1 MKITI
6 DSIKKTILLAGGL
19 FLSVLSVNAD
29 GNMPS
34 GLTPEMLR
42 PQFSNL
48 TPEAASLGRY
58 GAFQVSEYSGAANI
72 SIPLYTVKSGDV
84 SFPITLYY
92 DATGIKVEQDATM
105 VGLGWNLSYGGMISH
120 IICGEDDFLENTG
133 REVDLDWITNWW
145 KKKEKNIKTGIPKD
159 IPFLLENYPKTVDF
173 SNVLV
178 SSKMSGKM
186 ILEGVKEMELYERM
200 SKGYDTP
207 DIYQASFCGHNIS
220 FTIDRRKGGANGP
233 YPIIILNNNPRK
245 YKISYKTGDTNEVQN
260 TYLGYPTSFVITDD
274 KGYSYCFKGYREN
287 IILDLGVGGG
297 HGIDS
302 YYLTM
307 IYGPDGENGK
317 SVVKFYYDNPV
328 LLTFKGSRVTAK
340 SHKPKVEQNDA
351 TPNTTDGGNAYR
363 NLFKPNSYSVSVG
376 CYDEDGRCKRIYPT
390 KITTAL
396 ETIEF
401 IKGKRLDIKDEH
413 AKCISGIKIKSITGN
428 SQKEISFTYDIFSEA
443 TGSYKRLKLT
453 NVKIDDKK
461 YNFEY
466 DTRKLPSV
474 ASYSKDYWGYYNGA
488 SNGNEFVGCSPAYE
502 ISNGVVKEVEHLDG
516 SNRLASE
523 ELCKVGMLKKV
534 TYPTGGYTLYEFEAN
549 RFNDRYY
556 YPDAK
561 NSKLSLSYLYN
572 DNDKQLTIASNC
584 NLGPNSTRLPITT
597 THKNDELTIWAHLYG
612 SSDNFTVTIKD
623 EDGNQKW
630 THTYYYNK
638 INNTNGYTDF
648 NETIKL
654 EELQRL
660 YGLNVGTNYTIEGK
674 INAAISSGNKTSGGF
689 GYKPY
694 VQKTYVQKPTASPTT
709 KNENGGYS
717 IGGGVR
723 VKTIKN
729 YDSDGKYLNGVK
741 YEYSGGKLLS
751 PTVRLETHYVSC
763 NYDATPLGIHYSF
776 NYVNTEPSY
785 QYICSLDIPATVG
798 YDSVVKNEVDES
810 EKVIYRKTVF
820 DFHNYGYDSTCPAE
834 QLNLLTQGAFY
845 STSSLGHLNGMIKNE
860 SVYNGSVLAST
871 TQYDYG
877 SMPIDTIYYQ
887 KCLPLHL
894 PSIEKTVVNY
904 NQTFFRKCNT
914 WTYLT
919 SKTETLYDS
928 KGNKTT
934 SNTTSFQYN
943 PTNYQLSDL
952 SVTDGTNTSR
962 THYYYPS
969 DKKVAGYQCLNDAHK
984 ISELTAIDTYRNENY
999 AGGSMFNYCKW
1010 KNTNLPVVNECYS
1023 ITPSKAKILDMKVD
1037 PSNGYDNYGNIRQ
1050 YTKKDGTDVTI
1061 IWSYNHQLPIME
1073 IVGSTYTEVCNK
1085 AKNVKNISSLENASF
1100 VSETTMSSIHATLRK
1115 DLPNALVT
1123 AYTYSPWLSVSQII
1137 KPNGEKTAYSYDSY
1151 GRLSTVLDANQSTFQ
1166 PLQIY
1171 NYNYKK

>member
-1 MKITI
+1 MP
-6 DSIKKTILLAGGL
+6 
-19 FLSVLSVNAD
+19 VLSVNAD
-29 GNMPS
+29 NNPS
-34 GLTPEMLR
+34 GLTPEMLL
-42 PQFSNL
+42 PQFTNL

-84 SFPITLYY
+84 SFPINLYY

-488 SNGNEFVGCSPAYE
+488 NPNASEFVGCSPAYA
-502 ISNGVVKEVEHLDG
+502 ISNGKVVPVEHLDG

-523 ELCKVGMLKKV
+523 KLCNVGMLKRII
-534 TYPTGGYTLYEFEAN
+534 YPTGGYTDYEFEAN
-549 RFNDRYY
+549 RFNDKYY
-556 YPDAK
+556 YPDAS
-561 NSKLSLSYLYN
+561 NSKISFPSIFTGNDGSQNGHDGTINLYYGANTKTLTVKADGTQYNFDIGAIFN
-572 DNDKQLTIASNC
+572 DTSE
-584 NLGPNSTRLPITT
+584 S
-597 THKNDELTIWAHLYG
+597 
-612 SSDNFTVTIKD
+612 FTVTVKVKD
-623 EDGNQKW
+623 SSDPPLW
-630 THTYYYNK
+630 TEKYKANK
-638 INNTNGYTDF
+638 NVRDTIS
-648 NETIKL
+648 ETKSL
-654 EELQRL
+654 LLAKDVE
-660 YGLNVGTNYTIEGK
+660 YTIEAK
-674 INAAISSGNKTSGGF
+674 LTAAPANSCSTFAYCNVYHKVLNSSTITASSTTSS
-689 GYKPY
+689 
-694 VQKTYVQKPTASPTT
+694 TASPTT
-709 KNENGGYS
+709 KDENGGYS

-763 NYDATPLGIHYSF
+763 NHDGNVNPLGFHFSF

-785 QYICSLDIPATVG
+785 QYICSLGIPATVG

-834 QLNLLTQGAFY
+834 QFDLLTQGAFY

-904 NQTFFRKCNT
+904 NQTFFTILAILQKRRR
-914 WTYLT
+914 
-919 SKTETLYDS
+919 LYMTATAS
-928 KGNKTT
+928 RREAIQPSMPTMRTT
-934 SNTTSFQYN
+934 ISHH
-943 PTNYQLSDL
+943 
-952 SVTDGTNTSR
+952 SR
-962 THYYYPS
+962 
-969 DKKVAGYQCLNDAHK
+969 L
-984 ISELTAIDTYRNENY
+984 
-999 AGGSMFNYCKW
+999 
-1010 KNTNLPVVNECYS
+1010 
-1023 ITPSKAKILDMKVD
+1023 
-1037 PSNGYDNYGNIRQ
+1037 
-1050 YTKKDGTDVTI
+1050 
-1061 IWSYNHQLPIME
+1061 
-1073 IVGSTYTEVCNK
+1073 
-1085 AKNVKNISSLENASF
+1085 
-1100 VSETTMSSIHATLRK
+1100 
-1115 DLPNALVT
+1115 
-1123 AYTYSPWLSVSQII
+1123 
-1137 KPNGEKTAYSYDSY
+1137 
-1151 GRLSTVLDANQSTFQ
+1151 
-1166 PLQIY
+1166 
-1171 NYNYKK
+1171 